1 MSNNNIPQLY
11 INTPFAY
18 TKLSK
23 NLSLLQ
29 QSVLIKVSEHLQYY
43 VQKYFGS
50 DLCKS
55 HDIPRPLFSA
65 AEKNN
70 GIPEF
75 FVSYAELGVAIN
87 NYQMARAAVKEVME
101 LTINAPGVDTSG
113 NPSVIAYSIFSKLNV
128 STSES
133 NGIAFTLNPAV
144 VDYVFDMSQGYVR
157 HPANIAQIG
166 QVERMP
172 MMYYYL
178 FKKSERWKKREIRL
192 TVEEIKE
199 YFGMYKKK
207 KNGDTDRR
215 GRPTKG
221 DGAQESYPKF
231 SKFNAAVLVKSI
243 GDINRLKH
251 EGLLD
256 ICVNYEP
263 VYAGKKKVGNPTFIR
278 FCIYDTIEEMQ
289 KATAKPAQADL
300 FATDIPGMTEWQK
313 VLQFCPAKIAD
324 GLKAFAFQSYDEK
337 AGAVVLGASSRA
349 QVMDF
354 EKSLT
359 AEDMETLKRCLV
371 QGFGK
376 AQIQM
381 GYRIRN
387 D

>member
-1 MSNNNIPQLY
+1 MSNDNVPQLY

-29 QSVLIKVSEHLQYY
+29 QSVLVKVSEHLQYH

-70 GIPEF
+70 GIPVF

-101 LTINAPGVDTSG
+101 LTINAPGVDANG
-113 NPSVIAYSIFSKLNV
+113 NPSVVAYSIFSKINV
-128 STSES
+128 STNES
-133 NGIAFTLNPAV
+133 NGIAFTLNPEV

-178 FKKSERWKKREIRL
+178 FKRSERWKKREVHL
-192 TVEEIKE
+192 TVEEIKD
-199 YFGMYKKK
+199 YFGMRKKK
-207 KNGDTDRR
+207 KTGDTDRR

-221 DGAQESYPKF
+221 NGIQEAYPKF
-231 SKFNAAVLVKSI
+231 SKFNAAVLAKSI

-251 EGLLD
+251 DGLLD
-256 ICVNYEP
+256 VCVSYEP

-278 FCIYDTIEEMQ
+278 FCIYDTIADMQ
-289 KATAKPAQADL
+289 KATAKPQQSDL
-300 FATDIPGMTEWQK
+300 FAVDATGMAEWQK
-313 VLQFCPAKIAD
+313 VLQLCPAKVAE
-324 GLKAFAFQSYDEK
+324 GLNGFTFLSYDDK
-337 AGAVVLGASSRA
+337 ISAITLGASSRA
-349 QVMDF
+349 QVEEF
-354 EKSLT
+354 ERMLT
-359 AEDMETLKRCLV
+359 EGEMETFRKALHE
-371 QGFGK
+371 GFGK
-376 AQIQM
+376 LVKL
-381 GYRIRN
+381 GYRIRKE
-387 D
+387 

>member
-1 MSNNNIPQLY
+1 MEDNNVPQLY

-29 QSVLIKVSEHLQYY
+29 QSVLTKVSEHLQYH

-50 DLCKS
+50 ELCKS
-55 HDIPRPLFSA
+55 RDIPRPLFSE

-70 GIPEF
+70 GIPVF
-75 FVSYAELGVAIN
+75 YVSYAELGVAIN

-101 LTINAPGVDTSG
+101 LTINAPGLDDSG
-113 NPSVIAYSIFSKLNV
+113 NPSVVAYSIFSKINV

-178 FKKSERWKKREIRL
+178 FKKSERWKKREVRL
-192 TVEEIKE
+192 TVEEIKD
-199 YFGMYKKK
+199 YFGMRKTITEGSAEK
-207 KNGDTDRR
+207 R
-215 GRPTKG
+215 GRPQKETKIK
-221 DGAQESYPKF
+221 ESYPKF
-231 SKFNAAVLVKSI
+231 SQFNAAVLVKSI

-256 ICVNYEP
+256 ICVSYEP

-300 FATDIPGMTEWQK
+300 FATDIPGMTDWQK
-313 VLQFCPAKIAD
+313 VLQLCPAKIAD
-324 GLKAFAFQSYDEK
+324 GLRAFAFHSYDEK

-354 EKSLT
+354 EKSLS

-381 GYRIRN
+381 GYRIRK